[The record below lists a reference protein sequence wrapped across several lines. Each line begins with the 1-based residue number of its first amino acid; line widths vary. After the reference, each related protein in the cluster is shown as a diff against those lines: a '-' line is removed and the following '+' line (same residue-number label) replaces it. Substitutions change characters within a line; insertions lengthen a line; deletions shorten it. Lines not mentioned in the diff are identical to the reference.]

1 MQPKH
6 VYIKDSVAYNAI
18 MSVGG
23 RIELAQ
29 AAALLFPSRLIPDS
43 PDNNFGSPAAQQ
55 KQSTSHKLYKI
66 IRRPKWMPI
75 SALML

>member
-1 MQPKH
+1 MQRKH

-29 AAALLFPSRLIPDS
+29 AAALFPSRLIPDS
-43 PDNNFGSPAAQQ
+43 PDNNFGSPAALQ

-66 IRRPKWMPI
+66 IRRPKWMAI